1 VQLISRQRYFL
12 YIFLLIFSLGGCQR
26 VHSYNHRPAALPQD
40 PLVQVY
46 FNHSESSE
54 YKEAYRQQI
63 RLGDDLEKQIVDA
76 ITHAKSTVD
85 MAVQE
90 LRLPK
95 VAQALVDRQK
105 AGVKV
110 RIILENT
117 YSRPWSS
124 LTSAEVDKLDKR
136 EQQLSLIHI

>member
-1 VQLISRQRYFL
+1 MQFISRQRYFL
-12 YIFLLIFSLGGCQR
+12 YIFLLIFPFAGCQR
-26 VHSYNHRPAALPQD
+26 VQSYNQRPEPLPQD

-54 YKEAYRQQI
+54 YKEAYRQQT

-76 ITHAKSTVD
+76 ISHAKSTVD
-85 MAVQE
+85 VAVQE
-90 LRLPK
+90 LHLPK
-95 VAQALVDRQK
+95 VAQALVDREK

-117 YSRPWSS
+117 YSRP
-124 LTSAEVDKLDKR
+124 
-136 EQQLSLIHI
+136 